1 MTTFPSPKAEAKGIV
16 YPLNVNKVMLGLELD
31 YTDAPLLRYF
41 EFINQFIKVSR
52 VTCIHVLPE
61 PYPIVSFRDV
71 KPGLPDVSDTAEYDR
86 GMQKM
91 EQELHQLFDK
101 KFMQKVNYS
110 VEIGS
115 PLEKLTRAANEASAN
130 MVVIGQ
136 KANVDY
142 HMIQAMNVI
151 RMVDANVLVAPEKA
165 APVLK
170 NILVPVD
177 FSENSIN
184 ALKAAIGFK
193 HASLMPVR
201 IIAMHVYQMIDFL
214 FPGRAGLTKE
224 SGGDIQRKY
233 LQSFNE
239 FLTEK
244 LAHLRSEVE
253 PIVVETNETDVA
265 SQLLRQA
272 KAAEADL
279 IIMGAKG
286 HTRLSQLFLGSTTES
301 LLRKNENLPVLVV
314 KQGVNS

>member
-16 YPLNVNKVMLGLELD
+16 YPLNVKKVMIGLELD
-31 YTDAPLLRYF
+31 YTDAALLRYF
-41 EFINQFIKVSR
+41 EFFNQFIKVSR
-52 VTCIHVLPE
+52 VTCVHVLPE

-71 KPGLPDVSDTAEYDR
+71 KPGLPDVYDTAEYDR

-91 EQELHQLFDK
+91 EQELHQTFDK
-101 KFMQKVNYS
+101 NFLQKVNYS
-110 VEIGS
+110 VEVGS
-115 PLEKLTRAANEASAN
+115 PLEKLTSAANEASAN

-165 APVLK
+165 TPVLN

-177 FSENSIN
+177 FSENSIH
-184 ALKAAIGFK
+184 ALKTAIGFK
-193 HASLMPVR
+193 HASLTPVR
-201 IIAMHVYQMIDFL
+201 IIATHVYQMIDFL
-214 FPGRAGLTKE
+214 FPGRAGLTSA
-224 SGGDIQRKY
+224 SGDELQRKY
-233 LQSFNE
+233 LQSLDE

-244 LAHLRSEVE
+244 LADLKNEVE
-253 PIVVETNETDVA
+253 QLVVETNEIDVA

-272 KAAEADL
+272 NGSDADL

-301 LLRKNENLPVLVV
+301 LLRKNKNLPVLVV
-314 KQGVNS
+314 KQGVTN